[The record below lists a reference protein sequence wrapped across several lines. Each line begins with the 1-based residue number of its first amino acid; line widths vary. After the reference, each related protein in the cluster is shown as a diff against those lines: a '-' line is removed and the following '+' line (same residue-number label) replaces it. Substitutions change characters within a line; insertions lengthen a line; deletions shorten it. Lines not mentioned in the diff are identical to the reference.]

1 MKKLL
6 YTFFFGY
13 AAFKWRRLIRT
24 LIIILTFG
32 SLLFWWIFALDV
44 AIGNYMPAKGDLI
57 INSVLEFFG
66 LALAGSAF
74 FIGVYIVIGLISWLI
89 KPFIVKDN

>member
-24 LIIILTFG
+24 LIIIPTFG
-32 SLLFWWIFALDV
+32 SLLFVPGVFFDGIYDSEDPFYYSIL
-44 AIGNYMPAKGDLI
+44 K
-57 INSVLEFFG
+57 FFG
-66 LALAGSAF
+66 LAL
-74 FIGVYIVIGLISWLI
+74 VYIAIFIITYIIIGLISWLI
-89 KPFIVKDN
+89 KPFIVKENQP

>member
-24 LIIILTFG
+24 ISIIIASPFLLYNTSKLIFDS
-32 SLLFWWIFALDV
+32 SLSYWPDEAL
-44 AIGNYMPAKGDLI
+44 PLI
-57 INSVLEFFG
+57 LVVFMSILLSW
-66 LALAGSAF
+66 
-74 FIGVYIVIGLISWLI
+74 VIKS
-89 KPFIVKDN
+89 FIVKEDK